1 MDWNAVGA
9 IGELGGA
16 IGVIVTL
23 IYLAGQLKQNT
34 NALKSA
40 SYEHWNMQ
48 VAEWSHFQAQHA
60 TELADA
66 KGVKSLEE
74 ATPEQWSY
82 LAGEFQ
88 IVMSQGECAFL
99 KHRAGALDD
108 DVFESRI
115 QALLAYFKL
124 NPLMR
129 RAWLESG
136 VEGYTPDFAK
146 FLSERMQLADPSAN

>member
-9 IGELGGA
+9 IGEVGGA
-16 IGVIVTL
+16 VGVIVTL
-23 IYLAGQLKQNT
+23 VYLAGQLKQNT

-48 VAEWSHFQAQHA
+48 VAEWSHFQGQHA
-60 TELADA
+60 SELADA
-66 KGVKSLEE
+66 KRVKSLEE

-115 QALLAYFKL
+115 QALLEYFEI
-124 NPLMR
+124 NPVMR
-129 RAWLESG
+129 RAWLEREG
-136 VEGYTPDFAK
+136 LGYTPDFAK
-146 FLSERMQLADPSAN
+146 FLNERMQLAG